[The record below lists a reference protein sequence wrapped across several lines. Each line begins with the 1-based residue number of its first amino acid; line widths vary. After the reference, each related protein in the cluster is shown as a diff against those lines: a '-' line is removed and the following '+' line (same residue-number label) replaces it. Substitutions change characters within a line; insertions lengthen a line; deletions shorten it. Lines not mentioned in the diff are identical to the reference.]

1 MSQDILK
8 RIVSGCLPMRFA
20 RRADI
25 GHLHSLC
32 DAGYLNVT
40 FSPPNP
46 GHERSATVTDI
57 TPLGRAVI
65 RYFGF
70 WHRDAHI

>member
-8 RIVSGCLPMRFA
+8 RIFSGCLPMRFA

-25 GHLHSLC
+25 GHLHSLR
-32 DAGYLNVT
+32 DAGYLSVT
-40 FSPPNP
+40 FAPFVP
-46 GHERSATVTDI
+46 GRARSATVTDI
-57 TPLGRAVI
+57 TPLGRAAI

-70 WHRDAHI
+70 

>member
-8 RIVSGCLPMRFA
+8 CVFSGYLPMRFA
-20 RRADI
+20 RCADI
-25 GHLHSLC
+25 GHLHSLH
-32 DAGYLNVT
+32 DAGYLNVI
-40 FSPPNP
+40 FAPFNP
-46 GHERSATVTDI
+46 GQARSATVTDI

-70 WHRDAHI
+70 